1 MKNIILVLSL
11 IVTSLVFAQAQGQYE
26 SGMQQAFK
34 LWEDK
39 KPVES
44 VALFE
49 RIGQAE
55 PKKWQPLYYAAQF
68 LIVQTFQDGKMTI
81 EDKSLLLEKAKEI
94 IANAHKRSPDNSE
107 IWTLEGLLY
116 TGYVAMD
123 PNTYGMMYTSKIMG
137 LHAKAVELNP
147 NNPRAHANQ
156 IEYEM
161 GGARFFKQD
170 LAPFCER
177 LKKVLPMFDQQE
189 LKEPFDPS
197 RGKERVEEVIKSCS
211 Q

>member
-1 MKNIILVLSL
+1 MKNIFLVLSL
-11 IVTSLVFAQAQGQYE
+11 LIGSIVFAQAQGQYE
-26 SGMQQAFK
+26 SGMKQAFK
-34 LWEDK
+34 LWEENK
-39 KPVES
+39 SVEA

-55 PKKWQPLYYAAQF
+55 SEKWHPLYYAAQV
-68 LIVQTFQDGKMTI
+68 LIVQTFQDGKMKM
-81 EDKSLLLEKAKEI
+81 EDKSLLLEKAKKV
-94 IANAHKRSPDNSE
+94 IADAHKRSPDNSE

-147 NNPRAHANQ
+147 KNPRARANQ

-170 LAPFCER
+170 LTPFCER
-177 LKKVLPMFDQQE
+177 LKEVLPMFDNQE
-189 LKEPFDPS
+189 TKEPFDPS
-197 RGKERVEEVIKSCS
+197 RGKERVEQVIKDCG